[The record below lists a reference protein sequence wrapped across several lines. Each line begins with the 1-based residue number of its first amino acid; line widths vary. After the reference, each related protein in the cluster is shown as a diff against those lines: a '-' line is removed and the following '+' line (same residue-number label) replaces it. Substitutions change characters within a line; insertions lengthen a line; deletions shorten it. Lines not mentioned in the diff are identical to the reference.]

1 LLPTPRS
8 HRPVRA
14 RISAYGSSKHGLAER
29 FIAHPTDDHSPVWLS
44 AAVPLTLERM
54 AMHSKCFPVVVPM
67 FRCLA
72 SLVRVRLG
80 VVPRAQ
86 RYYQDTMIS
95 CNPFRV
101 ASFSFARRYHSCI
114 RFALTSWIRFLPARS
129 FELTASPSR
138 WFDVEM
144 TGPPKF
150 LGDPSVPFAHAQA
163 TPVSRLVPDRDIRK
177 CRFQNRRVVPARGST
192 KTLTRKLSKFS
203 YMAFGLAVYASRC
216 TLPIHHARLAS
227 GRWSDAT
234 RRDSHPQGHYQ
245 RFQIKCQFISSSSF
259 AKLLG
264 AIPVSSLS

>member
-1 LLPTPRS
+1 
-8 HRPVRA
+8 
-14 RISAYGSSKHGLAER
+14 
-29 FIAHPTDDHSPVWLS
+29 
-44 AAVPLTLERM
+44 
-54 AMHSKCFPVVVPM
+54 
-67 FRCLA
+67 
-72 SLVRVRLG
+72 
-80 VVPRAQ
+80 
-86 RYYQDTMIS
+86 MIS

-150 LGDPSVPFAHAQA
+150 LGNPSVPFAHAQA

-245 RFQIKCQFISSSSF
+245 RFQNSIHIDTIFLCQASWRNPLFSPTTVLRTHLNSCWRSCQTF
-259 AKLLG
+259 RRRRFLTVPP
-264 AIPVSSLS
+264 IPLHTTQA